1 MAYEHILVE
10 TRGSVGLITL
20 NRPKAMNA
28 LCADLAREIAEAV
41 DAYEADDAIGALVL
55 TGSETAF
62 CAGARCHAPRFSTQA
77 SWAAGSARGS
87 RCWRR

>member
-20 NRPKAMNA
+20 NRPNAMNA

-41 DAYEADDAIGALVL
+41 DAYEADDAIGALVV
-55 TGSETAF
+55 TGSEKAF
-62 CAGARCHAPRFSTQA
+62 CAPARILRRCNPRAIWTSTKKT
-77 SWAAGSARGS
+77 SS
-87 RCWRR
+87 R